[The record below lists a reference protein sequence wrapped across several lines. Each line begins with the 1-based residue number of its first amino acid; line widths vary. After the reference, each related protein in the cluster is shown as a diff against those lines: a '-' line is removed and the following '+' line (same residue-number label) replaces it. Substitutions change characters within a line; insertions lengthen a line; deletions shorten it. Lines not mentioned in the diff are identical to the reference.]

1 MYFNLTNYGF
11 LVVPLLGYGSYSRIL
26 NPLDDPERLHSLCS
40 NTLVRS
46 AYVLRITMPIELCI
60 TYPEMLVF
68 AHTRLAIVSRPLMP
82 CWELT
87 CIDFLYDAHLHLTF
101 LFDRFKCLRLFANL
115 RFSSIIQRSFMLET
129 KYSSCPWFVSVFAS
143 HQHWFCV
150 VKTCGHCVHIKHN
163 KKKS

>member
-68 AHTRLAIVSRPLMP
+68 AHTRLAIVSRPFDAVLRTNLYRFFIRCTSSSNFFIRSLQMSEAF
-82 CWELT
+82 CKSSF
-87 CIDFLYDAHLHLTF
+87 FLNYST
-101 LFDRFKCLRLFANL
+101 LFYVGDQ
-115 RFSSIIQRSFMLET
+115 IQ
-129 KYSSCPWFVSVFAS
+129 
-143 HQHWFCV
+143 
-150 VKTCGHCVHIKHN
+150 
-163 KKKS
+163 